1 MYLPRHFLNDDRS
14 SVVDLIR
21 DHPLATLVT
30 MLDDQL
36 EATHVPVVLDADR
49 GEYGALRFHL
59 AYANPTAQVLDGA
72 REVLLVFTGPEA
84 YVSPDWYDTE
94 QLVPTWNYAAVHMWG
109 RPAPVDDA
117 ALGRL
122 LDDLSAEQEQQ
133 IPGKQPWT
141 TAKLEEDRYLK
152 MRRAIIGFD
161 MMVSRLD
168 AKWKMDQNK
177 SRADRQGA
185 RAALDAL
192 GGERRTAVAAVMAS
206 QEANLSEDR

>member
-94 QLVPTWNYAAVHMWG
+94 QLVPTWNYAAVHAWG

-122 LDDLSAEQEQQ
+122 LDDLSAEQERH
-133 IPGKQPWT
+133 IADKQPWT
-141 TAKLEEDRYLK
+141 TAKLDEDRYEK
-152 MRRAIIGFD
+152 MRRAVVGFD
-161 MMVSRLD
+161 MVVSRLD

-185 RAALDAL
+185 RAALEAL
-192 GGERRTAVAAVMAS
+192 GGERRTALAAVMGS
-206 QEANLSEDR
+206 QEANLSEDP